1 MEAMGGWNDDDDD
14 DDDDDGDNLVG
25 ALLDII
31 AVLLELLLVGFSGS
45 WCRRNR
51 VQAYL
56 AFTTASKMAAAFV
69 FVFAFV
75 ISNGIVGIDDDGDDE
90 CSDVSWRR
98 FKLVKCEQVA
108 RELLM
113 GARRW
118 QAEKAVE
125 E

>member
-1 MEAMGGWNDDDDD
+1 MEAMGDWN

-31 AVLLELLLVGFSGS
+31 AVSLEMLLLVVIMFEISGS

-56 AFTTASKMAAAFV
+56 AFTTASKMAAAL
-69 FVFAFV
+69 VFAFV
-75 ISNGIVGIDDDGDDE
+75 ISNGIVGIDDNGDDE

-113 GARRW
+113 GARRG

>member
-1 MEAMGGWNDDDDD
+1 MEAMGDWND

-25 ALLDII
+25 VI
-31 AVLLELLLVGFSGS
+31 AVSLEMLLLVVIMFEISGS

-69 FVFAFV
+69 FAFAFV
-75 ISNGIVGIDDDGDDE
+75 ISNGIVGIDDNGDDE

-113 GARRW
+113 GAR
-118 QAEKAVE
+118 AEKAVE